1 MSDRKLNLVVVN
13 AQVVVTLPD
22 GCQWSVSDPD
32 DGYTNVTDY
41 IGGPDG
47 ITFFNGTGFM
57 GLSSTRTMIRDS
69 AIMA

>member
-1 MSDRKLNLVVVN
+1 MSDRE
-13 AQVVVTLPD
+13 AESGGGERPVVVTLPD